1 MTRQFVATPAKR
13 ARVPL
18 FIGITGPSGSGKTFS
33 ALRLAT
39 GIQRTAPGE
48 IYVIDTEAGRALHYA
63 DDFKFQHVPFAA
75 PFGAFDYLD
84 AIRFCVE
91 RGASCIIIDSASHM
105 HEGQGG
111 MLDQHTMQ
119 LDKFCGAEPRQGEQQ
134 WEWEKRRDKN
144 NMRAWIAPKRELA
157 RFVQALLQLQ
167 TNVIFCFRAK
177 EKIKPAGDKPID
189 MGFCAIADDSLIY
202 EMTCSPLL
210 LPGSRGV
217 PKWDP
222 VEPGSKLQTK
232 LPKQFEAMLRRPG
245 QPLSEDIGEMMG
257 RWAAGDVSAPEAGE
271 RAKLQPAPESRE
283 AEADSEL
290 AAVLAE
296 ITAALD
302 TGSVAAIGAKNRA
315 RAWTEEQRKT
325 IRGAIQAKNRELQK

>member
-1 MTRQFVATPAKR
+1 VTRQFTATPAKR

-18 FIGITGPSGSGKTFS
+18 FIGITGPSGSGKTYS

-39 GIQRTAPGE
+39 GIQRTASGQ
-48 IYVIDTEAGRALHYA
+48 IFVIDTEAGRALHYA

-84 AIRFCVE
+84 AIKFCVDNK
-91 RGASCIIIDSASHM
+91 ASSIIIDSASHM
-105 HEGQGG
+105 HEGPGG
-111 MLDQHTMQ
+111 MLEQHSMQ
-119 LDKFCGAEPRQGEQQ
+119 LDKFCGDKPRNNEQE

-144 NMRAWIAPKRELA
+144 NMRAWISPKRELG
-157 RFVQALLQLQ
+157 RFVQALLQLH

-177 EKIKPAGDKPID
+177 EKIKPSGDKPID

-232 LPKQFEAMLRRPG
+232 LPKQFEAMLRRSG
-245 QPLSEDIGEMMG
+245 QPLSEEVGEMMG
-257 RWAAGDVSAPEAGE
+257 RWAAGESTPVTPSPTVAVGPTEPA
-271 RAKLQPAPESRE
+271 QPA
-283 AEADSEL
+283 AELDALLEQI
-290 AAVLAE
+290 AAAP
-296 ITAALD
+296 D
-302 TGSVAAIGAKNRA
+302 TGAVAAIAAANKS
-315 RAWTEEQRKT
+315 RAWDDEQRSK
-325 IRGAIQAKNRELQK
+325 IRTAIQNRSKALQS